1 MMSHAAGM
9 FVVGPDGKAC
19 SARFG
24 RPKWQPRVASAQLTE
39 TFPERNWGSPSA
51 AAFCCATADVWTL
64 FSQPYCAGV
73 LVVTD
78 LILITI
84 LLAIAANTISLSLRP
99 PQSCR
104 RPSSRLPRMSHRA
117 PSA

>member
-1 MMSHAAGM
+1 MFVHAQMESSHPEAVAEMMSHAAGM

-39 TFPERNWGSPSA
+39 TFPEGNWGSPSA

-73 LVVTD
+73 SYGN
-78 LILITI
+78 LILAARHRQPRYTP
-84 LLAIAANTISLSLRP
+84 LLKDICGVVA
-99 PQSCR
+99 
-104 RPSSRLPRMSHRA
+104 
-117 PSA
+117 